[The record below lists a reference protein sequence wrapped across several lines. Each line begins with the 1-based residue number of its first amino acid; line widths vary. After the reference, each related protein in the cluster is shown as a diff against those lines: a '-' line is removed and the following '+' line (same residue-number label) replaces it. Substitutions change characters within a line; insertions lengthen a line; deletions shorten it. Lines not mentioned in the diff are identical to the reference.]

1 MDTFS
6 NLHFWRYF
14 QAFFYLQTM
23 ESKSSSSLGL
33 LSEDMAVLRLSSV
46 TVMMIMIMMTMVEMM
61 TMMRIK
67 RMKGRCR
74 SFTKEVNSFVDE
86 Y

>member
-1 MDTFS
+1 MEIFS
-6 NLHFWRYF
+6 NLHLWRYF

-46 TVMMIMIMMTMVEMM
+46 TVMMIMMTMVRVEM
-61 TMMRIK
+61 
-67 RMKGRCR
+67 
-74 SFTKEVNSFVDE
+74 
-86 Y
+86 

>member
-1 MDTFS
+1 MEIFS

-14 QAFFYLQTM
+14 QAFFYPQTM

-46 TVMMIMIMMTMVEMM
+46 TVMMIMIMVTMVEMM
-61 TMMRIK
+61 TMMIMIMIMMVEMMTMMTAR
-67 RMKGRCR
+67 
-74 SFTKEVNSFVDE
+74 
-86 Y
+86 

>member
-1 MDTFS
+1 MEIFS

-46 TVMMIMIMMTMVEMM
+46 TVMMIMIMIMMTMVEMM
-61 TMMRIK
+61 TMMTDR
-67 RMKGRCR
+67 
-74 SFTKEVNSFVDE
+74 
-86 Y
+86 

>member
-1 MDTFS
+1 MEIFS

-46 TVMMIMIMMTMVEMM
+46 IVMMIMIMTMVIMMTIMMMIMIMMTMVEMM
-61 TMMRIK
+61 TMMTDR
-67 RMKGRCR
+67 
-74 SFTKEVNSFVDE
+74 
-86 Y
+86 

>member
-1 MDTFS
+1 MEIFS

-14 QAFFYLQTM
+14 KAFFYFQTM

-46 TVMMIMIMMTMVEMM
+46 TVMMMIIMMMVMTMIMIMIMMTMVEMM
-61 TMMRIK
+61 TMVTDR
-67 RMKGRCR
+67 
-74 SFTKEVNSFVDE
+74 
-86 Y
+86 

>member
-1 MDTFS
+1 MEIFS

-46 TVMMIMIMMTMVEMM
+46 TVMMIMIMVTMVEMM
-61 TMMRIK
+61 TMMIMIMIMMVEMMTMMTDR
-67 RMKGRCR
+67 
-74 SFTKEVNSFVDE
+74 
-86 Y
+86 